1 MTDIK
6 EPVTQ
11 VALGKAHILALTNKG
26 HVYTF
31 GINHKGQCGREF
43 IHGPNRDGIF
53 YFHSL
58 NNLFIK
64 LFRMYHWDLIKCYLS
79 ALCSLFSIF

>member
-1 MTDIK
+1 MCNFDLIIYVFCINSGLVNDIK

-11 VALGKAHILALTNKG
+11 VALGKAHIVTLTSKG

-43 IHGPNRDGIF
+43 IHGPNRDGE
-53 YFHSL
+53 
-58 NNLFIK
+58 
-64 LFRMYHWDLIKCYLS
+64 
-79 ALCSLFSIF
+79 